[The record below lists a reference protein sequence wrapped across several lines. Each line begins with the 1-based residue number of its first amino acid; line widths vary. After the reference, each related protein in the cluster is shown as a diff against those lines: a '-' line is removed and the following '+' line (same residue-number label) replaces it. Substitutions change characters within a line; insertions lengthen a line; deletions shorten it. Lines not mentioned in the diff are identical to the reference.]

1 MRAGGRGITGIGSRL
16 RAALIVAEIALCV
29 ALLIGTGLLLRSFDQ
44 LRRLDPGFQPE
55 RVVTMRLRLPDARYR
70 DRQQVLTVLDN
81 VLARVSALPGVES
94 AALTTGVPLG
104 RSSLTR
110 STLPGLEAST
120 PDRAPVALTQSVSE
134 GYHRTFGIALRAG
147 RYFTPADRAGSAGV
161 AIVDAQF
168 ARTYFPGMAP
178 SAAIG
183 RRVNLAGRWR
193 EIVGVVSHI
202 THRLEEQPGV
212 QIYVPFAQAEPGWQ
226 LEVGRAMDL
235 AVKSATAPDAVVA
248 AVRKEMQ
255 AIDREAP
262 LSHVTTMTGAVS
274 RGMAPRVFNLVL
286 LAMFAGAALLL
297 CVVGIYGVIS
307 YSVAQRT
314 SEIGVRMTLGAQR
327 SDVLRLVL
335 TEGLRMAAA
344 GVATGVAGALL
355 LGRVVEGL
363 LFGVR
368 PADPVTYVAVVL
380 TLIVVSALASFIPAR
395 RATTMDLVSALRG
408 N

>member
-1 MRAGGRGITGIGSRL
+1 MRL
-16 RAALIVAEIALCV
+16 

-44 LRRLDPGFQPE
+44 LRRVDPGFQPD

-70 DRQQVLTVLDN
+70 DRQQVLTVLEG
-81 VLARVSALPGVES
+81 VLARVSALPGIES

-104 RSSLTR
+104 RAGLER
-110 STLPGLEAST
+110 FAAPGLEGST
-120 PDRAPVALTQSVSE
+120 PDRLPLAQTQWVSE
-134 GYHRTFGIALRAG
+134 GYHRTFGIPLRAG
-147 RYFTPADRAGSAGV
+147 RYFTAADRAGSADV
-161 AIVDAQF
+161 VIVDEWF
-168 ARTYFPGMAP
+168 ARTHFPGTNP
-178 SAAIG
+178 AAALG
-183 RRVNLAGRWR
+183 QRVTLADRGR

-202 THRLEEQPGV
+202 THRLEEPPIA
-212 QIYVPFAQAEPGWQ
+212 QIYGPFEQMAPGRQ
-226 LEVGRAMDL
+226 MDFGRAMDL
-235 AVKSATAPDAVVA
+235 AVKSATEPDAIVA

-262 LSHVTTMTGAVS
+262 LSHITSMTGALE
-274 RGMAPRVFNLVL
+274 RAMAPRIFNLVL
-286 LAMFAGAALLL
+286 LALFAGAALLL
-297 CVVGIYGVIS
+297 CVVGLYGVIS

-314 SEIGVRMTLGAQR
+314 SEIGVRLTLGAQR

-344 GVATGVAGALL
+344 GVAVGVLAALL
-355 LGRVVEGL
+355 LGRLVEGL

-368 PADPVTYVAVVL
+368 PADPVTYAAVVL
-380 TLIVVSALASFIPAR
+380 LLIVVAALASFIPTR

>member
-1 MRAGGRGITGIGSRL
+1 V
-16 RAALIVAEIALCV
+16 VAEIALCV

-110 STLPGLEAST
+110 FTLPGLEPST

-134 GYHRTFGIALRAG
+134 GYHRTFGVTLRAG
-147 RYFTPADRAGSAGV
+147 RYFTTEDRAGSADV

-168 ARTYFPGMAP
+168 ARTYFPGLNP

-183 RRVNLAGRWR
+183 RQVNLAARWR
-193 EIVGVVSHI
+193 EIVGVVSHVS
-202 THRLEEQPGV
+202 HRLEEQPAV

-235 AVKSATAPDAVVA
+235 AVKSATAPDAIVA

-262 LSHVTTMTGAVS
+262 LSHVTTMTGAVE
-274 RGMAPRVFNLVL
+274 RAMAPRVFNLVL
-286 LAMFAGAALLL
+286 LALFAGAALLL

-344 GVATGVAGALL
+344 GVAAGVVGALL
-355 LGRVVEGL
+355 LGRLVEGL

-368 PADPVTYVAVVL
+368 PGDPITYAAVVL
-380 TLIVVSALASFIPAR
+380 ILIVVAALASFIPAR

>member
-1 MRAGGRGITGIGSRL
+1 
-16 RAALIVAEIALCV
+16 
-29 ALLIGTGLLLRSFDQ
+29 
-44 LRRLDPGFQPE
+44 
-55 RVVTMRLRLPDARYR
+55 
-70 DRQQVLTVLDN
+70 
-81 VLARVSALPGVES
+81 
-94 AALTTGVPLG
+94 
-104 RSSLTR
+104 
-110 STLPGLEAST
+110 
-120 PDRAPVALTQSVSE
+120 
-134 GYHRTFGIALRAG
+134 
-147 RYFTPADRAGSAGV
+147 
-161 AIVDAQF
+161 
-168 ARTYFPGMAP
+168 
-178 SAAIG
+178 
-183 RRVNLAGRWR
+183 
-193 EIVGVVSHI
+193 
-202 THRLEEQPGV
+202 
-212 QIYVPFAQAEPGWQ
+212 
-226 LEVGRAMDL
+226 
-235 AVKSATAPDAVVA
+235 
-248 AVRKEMQ
+248 
-255 AIDREAP
+255 
-262 LSHVTTMTGAVS
+262 
-274 RGMAPRVFNLVL
+274 MAPRVFNLVL

-355 LGRVVEGL
+355 LGRLVEGL